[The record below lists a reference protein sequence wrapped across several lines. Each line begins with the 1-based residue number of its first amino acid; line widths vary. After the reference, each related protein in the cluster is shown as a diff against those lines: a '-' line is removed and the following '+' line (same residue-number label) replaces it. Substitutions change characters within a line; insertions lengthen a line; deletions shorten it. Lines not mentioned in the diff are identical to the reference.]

1 MGNCQRK
8 GWLHQV
14 RCPRRPRSVYLGG
27 KVCVISAMGIPGVV
41 GDSCLPGILLSP
53 CVCPWSLP
61 RKLTIH
67 LIWGPSKQHRGCVH
81 SQVGPIPS
89 QRRRQK
95 QALENTW
102 ELWGGRR
109 EGKREPEA
117 FPVKRPQTWTNTG
130 GGDLGQEARLT
141 KEPTAFRSQVG
152 A

>member
-1 MGNCQRK
+1 M
-8 GWLHQV
+8 
-14 RCPRRPRSVYLGG
+14 
-27 KVCVISAMGIPGVV
+27 ISAMGIPGVV

-95 QALENTW
+95 QASENTW